1 MFFRLL
7 GRVQVENADTS
18 LVIASAPI
26 RGLLAA
32 LLLEEGR
39 FVTVEQLMGSLWES
53 PPDSA
58 RKNLRLHVARL
69 RGQLA
74 SLGLRERL
82 GTLRGGGGGYRL
94 LAAPEEVDAIRF
106 KRLTD
111 RGFAELRAR
120 SVSTAEATLAEAL
133 KLWQGSIGQDCTA
146 SERLRARFAAF
157 DELHLTTRERLVEA
171 RLCRGRTIEL
181 VPEILDILTAAPFR
195 ENSWAHLMRAYYL
208 GGDAAGAISAWDRA
222 TATLGDRLGLDLSAE
237 LRELHLS
244 VLRRDDDAVRGPVA
258 PGPGSAHPVTVRPR
272 RAAGRRPAP
281 RSRVA
286 LTGPSGCPPV

>member
-7 GRVQVENADTS
+7 GRVQVESAGASVVVT
-18 LVIASAPI
+18 SAPI

-39 FVTVEQLMGSLWES
+39 FVTVEQLMDSLWDS

-69 RGQLA
+69 RSQLA

-82 GTLRGGGGGYRL
+82 STLRGGGGGYRL
-94 LAAPEEVDAIRF
+94 LAAPEEVDVIQF
-106 KRLTD
+106 KRLTA

-120 SVSTAEATLAEAL
+120 RVSTAETTLVEAL
-133 KLWQGSIGQDCTA
+133 RLWQGSAGQDCTA
-146 SERLRARFAAF
+146 SGRLRSRFAAF
-157 DELHLTTRERLVEA
+157 DELHLTARERLVEA
-171 RLCRGRTIEL
+171 RLLRGRTIEL

-195 ENSWAHLMRAYYL
+195 ENSWAHLMRACYL

-222 TATLGDRLGLDLSAE
+222 AATLGDRLGLDLSAE
-237 LRELHLS
+237 LRELHLA
-244 VLRRDDDAVRGPVA
+244 VLRRDDDAVRGPLA
-258 PGPGSAHPVTVRPR
+258 PRPDECPGTAHPVTVRPR
-272 RAAGRRPAP
+272 RHGERAADRH
-281 RSRVA
+281 
-286 LTGPSGCPPV
+286 LTSWTASA